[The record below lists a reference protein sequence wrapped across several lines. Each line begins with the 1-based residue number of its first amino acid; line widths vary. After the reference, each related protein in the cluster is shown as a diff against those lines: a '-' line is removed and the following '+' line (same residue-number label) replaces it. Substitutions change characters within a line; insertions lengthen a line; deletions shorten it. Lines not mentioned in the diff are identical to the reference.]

1 MLKIKIA
8 NTFVEVIDTYT
19 GHVVCSNYDC
29 KDSKNVADNYI
40 KLIIHLVN
48 DFIDYEILDCR
59 NND

>member
-29 KDSKNVADNYI
+29 KDSKDVADNY
-40 KLIIHLVN
+40 VN
-48 DFIDYEILDCR
+48 LMKASVNGFIDYKVIDYR
-59 NND
+59 